1 MTEMLPSL
9 RLLPAKSAFE
19 RRLSAGIATACLA
32 LTACVPASVLAVGA
46 AGAKTEAAPEVTAV
60 RSTISQPMPPRAVEV
75 VIVWGFRL
83 RPNIHDTRNITLNA
97 GYNELV
103 GRDVCITS
111 TCGFVVVRD
120 GTQWRATNVM
130 AGTEAELIEMQQNMD
145 RQDTTIVIVHP
156 TGIRRSVPK
165 F

>member
-9 RLLPAKSAFE
+9 RLLPAKSTFE
-19 RRLSAGIATACLA
+19 RRLSAGVVSVCLA
-32 LTACVPASVLAVGA
+32 LIAFVPASALAVGA

-75 VIVWGFRL
+75 VVVWGFRL

-103 GRDVCITS
+103 GRDVCMTS
-111 TCGFVVVRD
+111 ICGFVVVRE
-120 GTQWRATNVM
+120 GARWRATNVM
-130 AGTEAELIEMQQNMD
+130 AGTEAELVEMQQNMD

-156 TGIRRSVPK
+156 TGTRRSVPK